1 MKNLQHK
8 EDEYIVIPNPI
19 YDVVFKYLM
28 EDNQSAIIVLSTLL
42 NKKIKKLDFKPISH
56 TERVKD
62 PKTDKT
68 IKLFHLDFTA
78 VIEKPD
84 GKEEMIMIEI
94 QKANN
99 AGDIFRFKRY
109 ISANFQYKKEGEII
123 NPRTQE
129 VEKIEKPLR
138 LIPIFILNFRIEN
151 EVNDLI
157 IKTSR
162 EKMGVFKGKS
172 LKKSNEFIDNLSF
185 DIWVV
190 QLPNLS
196 EIEEEDYKNDEHK
209 ENLYMLLK
217 LFDQDAKSRNNRHR
231 LLILKKLFPEFLDR
245 VINRLKSADA
255 ENPDLEEQM
264 NVEDEYLSELT
275 RKNNEISFFTE
286 KFEQE
291 RKIRKKQDKI
301 IQENKKAIEEKD
313 KAIAKERRKAE
324 QSQKKAEEEH
334 KKLIETAKLL
344 FSLGVDIK
352 TISEKTG
359 LPIDELRLVN

>member
-1 MKNLQHK
+1 MKKTQEKVKN
-8 EDEYIVIPNPI
+8 EDYIIIPNPI

-42 NKKIKKLDFKPISH
+42 NEKIKKLDFQPISH

-84 GKEEMIMIEI
+84 GEEELIMIEI

-99 AGDIFRFKRY
+99 PSDIFRFKRY
-109 ISANFQYKKEGEII
+109 ISANFQYKREGEII

-129 VEKIEKPLR
+129 VERIEKPLR

-151 EVNDLI
+151 EVNDLMI
-157 IKTSR
+157 RTSR
-162 EKMGVFKGKS
+162 EKKGLFKEKS
-172 LKKSNEFIDNLSF
+172 LKKSNDFIDNLSF

-196 EIEEEDYKNDEHK
+196 EIDEKDYKNDEYK
-209 ENLYMLLK
+209 EKLYLLLK
-217 LFDQDAKSRNNRHR
+217 LFDQDAQKTNDRHR
-231 LLILKKLFPEFLDR
+231 LLIVKTLFPEFLDR

-291 RKIRKKQDKI
+291 RKIRKKQDKVI
-301 IQENKKAIEEKD
+301 QESKKVIQEKDKKLQENKKVIEEKD
-313 KAIAKERRKAE
+313 NVIIDLVKTLKSMGKSTEEIQKLTNLLKEE
-324 QSQKKAEEEH
+324 
-334 KKLIETAKLL
+334 IE
-344 FSLGVDIK
+344 
-352 TISEKTG
+352 
-359 LPIDELRLVN
+359 NC

>member
-1 MKNLQHK
+1 MKKAQEKVRK
-8 EDEYIVIPNPI
+8 EDYIVIPNPI

-42 NKKIKKLDFKPISH
+42 NEKIKELDFQPISH

-62 PKTDKT
+62 PKTDKM

-84 GKEEMIMIEI
+84 GEEELIMIEI

-99 AGDIFRFKRY
+99 PGDIFRFKRH
-109 ISANFQYKKEGEII
+109 ISANFQYKKESEII

-157 IKTSR
+157 IRTSR
-162 EKMGVFKGKS
+162 EKKGVFKGKS
-172 LKKSNEFIDNLSF
+172 LRKSNDFIDNLSF

-196 EIEEEDYKNDEHK
+196 EIDEKDYKNDDYK
-209 ENLYMLLK
+209 EKLYMLLK
-217 LFDQDAKSRNNRHR
+217 LFDQDAQKTNDRHR
-231 LLILKKLFPEFLDR
+231 LLIVKTLFPEFLDR
-245 VINRLKSADA
+245 IINRLKSADA
-255 ENPDLEEQM
+255 ENPGLEEQM
-264 NVEDEYLSELT
+264 NVEDEYLSELI

-291 RKIRKKQDKI
+291 KKIRKKQDKVI
-301 IQENKKAIEEKD
+301 REKNKKLQENKKVIEEKD
-313 KAIAKERRKAE
+313 RA
-324 QSQKKAEEEH
+324 
-334 KKLIETAKLL
+334 
-344 FSLGVDIK
+344 
-352 TISEKTG
+352 ISEKDNVI
-359 LPIDELRLVN
+359 IDLVKTLKSMGKSTEEIQKLTNLSKEEIENC